1 MNAPPAPIAERHFSE
16 DECRLRLA
24 YLDFGERDAELLRE
38 LEAVFLPHMDSIAE
52 GFYQHLLGFE
62 ATRDV
67 LKDEAAVRRLKET
80 QKDYLRQSLHGPYD
94 PAYFERRWRIGH
106 IHHVI
111 RLDPKWFVGAFQL
124 YHRLLFP
131 LILAHDRDDAQALAQ
146 HILALDKIMTI
157 DMTVGLESYWSYY
170 IETMR
175 EISHLNGRLK
185 QASEAK
191 NQFLANMSHEFRT
204 PLNAILGFTEV
215 LQDNIAGPLNDE
227 QREYLGDIHNA
238 GRLLLRLIND
248 ALDIAK
254 VEAGHLELFYETFPV
269 ARAVRD
275 AVTTLTSAADEKG
288 LWIRLDF
295 DPNLGV
301 ITADQIRFKQILYNL
316 LSNAVKFTDHGGIA
330 LRAQVEDGAVHL
342 SVKDTGIGIRPDDI
356 PKIFQ
361 QFSRLESG
369 QGRPHEGSGL
379 GLALTKN
386 LVEAHGGRIW
396 LDSRW
401 QEGSIFHVV
410 LPLAPPEK
418 ATAPQQGIRP

>member
-24 YLDFGERDAELLRE
+24 YLDFSARDAALLRE
-38 LEAVFLPHMDSIAE
+38 LDAVFLPHLDGIAE
-52 GFYQHLLGFE
+52 AFYQYLLGFE
-62 ATRDV
+62 ATRHA
-67 LKDEAAVRRLKET
+67 LKDEATVGRLKET
-80 QKDYLRQSLHGPYD
+80 QKAYLRQSLQGPYD
-94 PAYFERRWRIGH
+94 AAYFERRWRIGH

-111 RLDPKWFVGAFQL
+111 HLEPQWFVGAFQL

-131 LILAHDRDDAQALAQ
+131 LIAAHDRDDAQALTQ

-175 EISHLNGRLK
+175 EISHLNGQLK

-227 QREYLGDIHNA
+227 QREYLGDIHSA

-269 ARAVRD
+269 ARAIRD
-275 AVTTLTSAADEKG
+275 AVTALSSAADEKG
-288 LWIRLDF
+288 LWIRLDI

-301 ITADQIRFKQILYNL
+301 ITADQIRFRQILYNL
-316 LSNAVKFTDHGGIA
+316 LSNAVKFTDRGGIA
-330 LRAQVEDGAVHL
+330 LGARIEDGTVHL
-342 SVKDTGIGIRPDDI
+342 SVTDTGIGIRPDDL

-361 QFSRLESG
+361 QFSRLDGGS
-369 QGRPHEGSGL
+369 GRPHDGSGL

-410 LPLAPPEK
+410 LPLAPPET
-418 ATAPQQGIRP
+418 ATTPQRGTRP